1 MRYAARIATAIELL
15 TAIDETQRAA
25 DRSLEHWARQNRYAG
40 AKDRR
45 FIQELVYSVLR
56 HRRYLAWV
64 MDDPSWR
71 SCVIAAAIKGY
82 LPEASSASAAHALS
96 LDSLFDGSQYG
107 PAPLSD
113 DERQRAQQGIV
124 RKTDDPMIVHSIPDW
139 AENHF
144 LERFGSCAVDEMAAL
159 NRRAP
164 VDLRVNQ
171 SKTDLA
177 GAQKSLAEDG
187 IDAHAI
193 DPAIDPAIG
202 HSLALTCAT
211 SASGQLRASRA
222 FKEGW
227 VEVQDRGAQMITRLV
242 CRPEDRIVLDYCAGA
257 GGKALHLADLLGAQ
271 ADIFVHD
278 VSEQRLTGLWPRQ
291 KRASAHHI
299 KPAMGEGLTSLT
311 ARADLVIVDA
321 PCSGSG
327 RWRRNPETKWQF
339 SSQRLEDVTQ
349 QQADVLVEAARY
361 VRPGAR
367 LAYMT
372 CSLFRAENRAQI
384 EKFLTENPQF
394 EEANLNFEQ
403 EKIPAFAS
411 SGASTCIHDY
421 ELSPHATG
429 SDGFYVAVMR
439 RRA

>member
-25 DRSLEHWARQNRYAG
+25 DRTLEHWARQNRYAG

-45 FIQELVYSVLR
+45 FIHELVYSVLR
-56 HRRYLAWV
+56 HWRYLAWV

-71 SCVIAAAIKGY
+71 SCVIAAVIKGY
-82 LPEASSASAAHALS
+82 LPEASSASNANALS

-107 PAPLSD
+107 PAPLSA
-113 DERQRAQQGIV
+113 DELRRSEQGID
-124 RKTDDPMIVHSIPDW
+124 RETDDPMIIHSIPDW

-144 LERFGSCAVDEMAAL
+144 VERFGSCAVNEMAAL
-159 NRRAP
+159 NQRAP
-164 VDLRVNQ
+164 VDLRVNR

-177 GAQKSLAEDG
+177 GAQKLLAEDG

-193 DPAIDPAIG
+193 DPAIYPACG
-202 HSLALTCAT
+202 DSLALTCAT

-242 CRPEDRIVLDYCAGA
+242 YRPEDRIVLDYCAGA

-278 VSEQRLTGLWPRQ
+278 VSEQRLMGLWPRQ

-299 KPAMGEGLTSLT
+299 KPAMGEGLPSLT

-361 VRPGAR
+361 VRPGGR

-384 EKFLTENPQF
+384 EKFLAENPQF
-394 EEANLNFEQ
+394 EEADLNFEQ
-403 EKIPAFAS
+403 EKIPGFAS